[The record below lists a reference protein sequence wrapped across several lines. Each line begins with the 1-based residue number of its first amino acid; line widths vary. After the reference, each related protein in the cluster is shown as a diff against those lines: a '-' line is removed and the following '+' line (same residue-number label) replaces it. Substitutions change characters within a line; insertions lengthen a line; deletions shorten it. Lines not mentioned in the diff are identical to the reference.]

1 MGKSNT
7 QKVSPILSSLYAAV
21 AFLLEVGLLFAAALA
36 AIAYVPWPTI
46 PAILVVVVPLLA
58 LWAVFFSPKAVV
70 KLRLRTRLTLIHLIY
85 LVGSYVLW
93 LSIDRSFTE
102 QSQIWA
108 IAMLVLTGV
117 SAILILATG
126 GYVVP
131 HDRTKPQPSPRPQP
145 QPVGARTA
153 QSGQSPA
160 PARGRRAAR

>member
-36 AIAYVPWPTI
+36 AIAYVPWPII
-46 PAILVVVVPLLA
+46 PAMLVVVVPLLA
-58 LWAVFFSPKAVV
+58 LWSVFFSPKAVV
-70 KLRLRTRLTLIHLIY
+70 KLRLRTRLSLIHLIY
-85 LVGSYVLW
+85 LIGSYVLW

-131 HDRTKPQPSPRPQP
+131 HDRTKPLPKPQP
-145 QPVGARTA
+145 QPLPVGAQPA
-153 QSGQSPA
+153 QSPA

>member
-1 MGKSNT
+1 M
-7 QKVSPILSSLYAAV
+7 SPILASLYAAV

-46 PAILVVVVPLLA
+46 PAILVVVVPLLV
-58 LWAVFFSPKAVV
+58 LWSLFFSPKAVV

-108 IAMLVLTGV
+108 IAMLAFTGL

-131 HDRTKPQPSPRPQP
+131 HDRTKREPQLVPAARQDSSAPQ
-145 QPVGARTA
+145 
-153 QSGQSPA
+153 